1 MAQKIADYDRIWSM
15 LHRHLEKE
23 GLSLAAIDDLIAR
36 GNRSDWEH
44 FRSALLASPEL
55 AVKVRRVCRPNLSD
69 PYAQR
74 YHFWMRYV
82 EERFA

>member
-1 MAQKIADYDRIWSM
+1 MQGM
-15 LHRHLEKE
+15 LHRHLDTE
-23 GLSLAAIDDLIAR
+23 GFSLAAIDDLISR
-36 GNRSDWEH
+36 GNREDWEQL
-44 FRSALLASPEL
+44 RSALLASPEL
-55 AVKVRRVCRPNLSD
+55 AENVRQVCRPNLSD